1 MSKAKVSTLA
11 ISLFFIVV
19 CTCKPRLVSG
29 DNYCDSEQRLSY
41 HYKLWALRLS
51 PWGYVEGSET
61 TLQWHYPVILPQ
73 QLRAILRNRPTANS
87 SLTKLYICSLLL
99 LNACDTETNPGPG
112 ADHST
117 VYPCGA
123 CDMPVTWAQQAVAC
137 ETCSVGTTSTVKV
150 SSHRH
155 MTPYTHQ
162 QMCGTATHVVSPTIR
177 QHSLT

>member
-19 CTCKPRLVSG
+19 CTCKPRLVVVPG
-29 DNYCDSEQRLSY
+29 DNYCDSEQKLSY
-41 HYKLWALRLS
+41 HYKLWALHLS
-51 PWGYVEGSET
+51 PWGYVERAET

-73 QLRAILRNRPTANS
+73 QIRAILRNRPTANN

-99 LNACDTETNPGPG
+99 RLRNACDTETNPGPG

-137 ETCSVGTTSTVKV
+137 ETCSVWYHIDCSVLPRIEKG
-150 SSHRH
+150 H
-155 MTPYTHQ
+155 
-162 QMCGTATHVVSPTIR
+162 GAA
-177 QHSLT
+177 